1 MPTQN
6 PRITVTLTPA
16 VHAVLR
22 RLAALTENSQS
33 AIVGD
38 LLAQS
43 LPVFER
49 MTEMLEAAHT
59 LQGQAHKVPDEI
71 AASLDQAHQRI
82 EAQLGMAYEEME
94 AVSRPLLDQAEQVNR
109 RSAAGRTDR
118 TRSGL
123 PARPVVPGAASTP
136 ISNRGVTPLVN
147 PQKQPKQRPSKGGR
161 HGSV

>member
-38 LLAQS
+38 LLQQS
-43 LPVFER
+43 LPAFER

-59 LQGQAHKVPDEI
+59 LQGHAHKVPDEI

-82 EAQLGMAYEEME
+82 EAQLGIAYEEME
-94 AVSRPLLDQAEQVNR
+94 AVSRPLLDQAEQVSR
-109 RSAAGRTDR
+109 RSAAGRSPG
-118 TRSGL
+118 TRSATAGRS
-123 PARPVVPGAASTP
+123 AAPGASSTP
-136 ISNRGVTPLVN
+136 SSNRGVTPL
-147 PQKQPKQRPSKGGR
+147 PKPGKPAKQGPTKGGR
-161 HGSV
+161 HGAV